1 MQETHGG
8 GEKPYEAVL
17 EIKGTVKWFD
27 PVKGYGFVISDD
39 GSGDVLLHQS
49 CLKQAGHEAA
59 YEGSV
64 VHCEA
69 VRRPKGLQAQ
79 RVLLLDNSTAA
90 PDARTRDLPERPVP
104 IICDGGGDGAAD
116 QDYVLAQVKW
126 FNRTKGYGFLTRGEG
141 TPDIFVH
148 MEILR
153 RYALPELLPGQPVQ
167 VRVGQGPKGLLA
179 LDIRTE

>member
-1 MQETHGG
+1 MQETQGG
-8 GEKPYEAVL
+8 GVKPCEAVL
-17 EIKGTVKWFD
+17 EIRGTVKWFD
-27 PVKGYGFVISDD
+27 PIKGYGFIIPND

-59 YEGSV
+59 YEGST

-90 PDARTRDLPERPVP
+90 PDARARSLPERPLAFVE
-104 IICDGGGDGAAD
+104 DGGGDGAAD

-126 FNRTKGYGFLTRGEG
+126 FNRTKGYGFLTCGEG

-148 MEILR
+148 METLR
-153 RYALPELLPGQPVQ
+153 RYALPELQPGQPVQ

-179 LDIRTE
+179 LDLRLE